1 MIIDF
6 ETEKARLN
14 RGTSKTIRRQ
24 TNDAKSTPQNNGEYS
39 DIMKQMLKDYKEL
52 VWRSEQLYGDK

>member
-6 ETEKARLN
+6 EIEKARLN
-14 RGTSKTIRRQ
+14 RRTSKRLGQRTE
-24 TNDAKSTPQNNGEYS
+24 NAKSTPQNNGEYS

>member
-6 ETEKARLN
+6 EAEKARLN
-14 RGTSKTIRRQ
+14 RRTSKRIRQQ
-24 TNDAKSTPQNNGEYS
+24 TGGIKPTLQNNGGYS

-52 VWRSEQLYGDK
+52 VWMSEQLYGDK